1 MGWFSKI
8 VKPAIGWAANPIIGS
23 AMAGK
28 KILGAVNKI
37 PSRGYDTQQD
47 KLNQAYDLYAQ
58 NEKNNPYSKTYDPRL
73 RKYQMDAL
81 NRLQGIASSKN
92 LDAQSQA
99 QLNKIRQQEGRLE
112 RGAREAIM
120 QNAAERGASSS
131 TGNLM
136 EQLMNQQ
143 GAAERR
149 TNQDTD
155 VAAMQQKRALD
166 ALYGSINTAKEVGD
180 QDYRRAQAN
189 DLFNRYNVSGKAG
202 ILGDQGQAAIQK
214 AQAQN
219 QFWGGLI
226 GSGLGMLAGG
236 PAGFSSGQSMA
247 GQATASPTGLQASN
261 TPNPFSVKPRL
272 TGYDWENV
280 MQYQPGY
287 NPIL

>member
-1 MGWFSKI
+1 MNWFKK
-8 VKPAIGWAANPIIGS
+8 VAKYAANPLAS
-23 AMAGK
+23 VPDQFKMAV
-28 KILGAVNKI
+28 GALNKI

-73 RKYQMDAL
+73 RKYQMSAL
-81 NRLQGIASSKN
+81 NRLQGIAGSKN

-112 RGAREAIM
+112 RGSREAIM

-149 TNQDTD
+149 TNQDTN

-166 ALYGSINTAKEVGD
+166 ALYGSINTAKGVGD

-189 DLFNRYNVSGKAG
+189 NLFNQYNLSGKARL
-202 ILGDQGQAAIQK
+202 LGDQGQNAVDK

-219 QFWGGLI
+219 QFWGGILDKGLTI
-226 GSGLGMLAGG
+226 GKGIATGGGSIAADAAAG
-236 PAGFSSGQSMA
+236 SV
-247 GQATASPTGLQASN
+247 SPTGLQANN
-261 TPNPFSVKPRL
+261 TPNPFSNKPGLR
-272 TGYDWENV
+272 GSWQDEDYFNYGV
-280 MQYQPGY
+280 
-287 NPIL
+287 

>member
-1 MGWFSKI
+1 MGWFSK
-8 VKPAIGWAANPIIGS
+8 VAKYAANPLAS
-23 AMAGK
+23 VPDQFKMAT
-28 KILGAVNKI
+28 GALNKI
-37 PSRGYDTQQD
+37 PSRGYDTQKD

-73 RKYQMDAL
+73 RQYQMSAL
-81 NRLQGIASSKN
+81 NRLQGISGSKN

-112 RGAREAIM
+112 RGSREAIM

-166 ALYGSINTAKEVGD
+166 ALYGSINTARGVGD

-189 DLFNRYNVSGKAG
+189 DMFTRYNLGGKAG
-202 ILGDQGQAAIQK
+202 VLGDQGQAAIQK

-226 GSGLGMLAGG
+226 GTGVGMMAGG
-236 PAGFSSGQSMA
+236 PAGASLGQSMA
-247 GQATASPTGLQASN
+247 GQATAPTAQMGLQASN
-261 TPNPFSVKPRL
+261 GYNQFANKPSL
-272 TGYDWENV
+272 TNYDWENV
-280 MQYQPGY
+280 MEYQPGY